1 MVFTFSSVWC
11 GRKFWLTKNLW
22 PGLQKTMGFGRK
34 MFCTLT
40 SGVHSLQFLALNFLF
55 YSKHFLNYFFLPFLN
70 IFVEEQLNI
79 TYHVRISLLFLY
91 FMLHPNCL
99 PTWVGSLLKFIF
111 LLILFSNFW
120 GSVCVEGWILWAIN
134 CIGSFCIWIN
144 FLAL

>member
-11 GRKFWLTKNLW
+11 GWKFWLTKNLW

-34 MFCTLT
+34 MFCTLK
-40 SGVHSLQFLALNFLF
+40 SGVHSLQFLALSFLF
-55 YSKHFLNYFFLPFLN
+55 YSKNTFLNFFFLN
-70 IFVEEQLNI
+70 IFVKEQLNI

-91 FMLHPNCL
+91 FMLHPNCF

-120 GSVCVEGWILWAIN
+120 GSVLGGIDFVSNKLHWK
-134 CIGSFCIWIN
+134 
-144 FLAL
+144 FLYMN